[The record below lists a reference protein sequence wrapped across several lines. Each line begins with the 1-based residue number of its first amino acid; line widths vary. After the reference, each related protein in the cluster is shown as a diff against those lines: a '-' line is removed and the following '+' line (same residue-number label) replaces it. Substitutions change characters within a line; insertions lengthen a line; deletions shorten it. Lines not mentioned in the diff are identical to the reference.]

1 MDHHNGTP
9 KPFVWITPF
18 VWIKKASAILEK
30 EARARNKFDAVKNGN
45 QLKSSGP
52 SRAIAECQLTRR

>member
-9 KPFVWITPF
+9 KPF